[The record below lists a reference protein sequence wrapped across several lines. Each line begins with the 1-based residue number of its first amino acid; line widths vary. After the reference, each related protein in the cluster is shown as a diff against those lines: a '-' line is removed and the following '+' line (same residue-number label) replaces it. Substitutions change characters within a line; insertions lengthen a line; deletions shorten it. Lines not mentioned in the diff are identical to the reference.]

1 MSKKREKTWR
11 CSYFGHF
18 GMGMWVCAFFIQF
31 VCRMFYWNKSRV
43 WVDWRT
49 HSHMQ
54 HIICVYYQF
63 ILVVNLVCE
72 CEYCQNDIFC
82 SYFAVFSVVS
92 QPPPPPPPPLFK
104 LCRHIEN
111 NNNRYSCNQTV
122 INHPHKKYAVRPFFT
137 FDFNIWL
144 QKCRHTHNVYTAVV
158 HVYRSI
164 DRTSHSMRPKTN
176 GKRKYKFKWN
186 WKCAF
191 SSSSSSAF
199 VCSALHVYRMI
210 KMQDKW
216 PKCTTHVWRS
226 CINFCWNKN
235 FWRQNV
241 LLLCSLL
248 KIML

>member
-1 MSKKREKTWR
+1 MTEEEVKLVDVVRESHTWISTDRPKLKFRQSSANIKTKCPKKERKLGGVLT
-11 CSYFGHF
+11 FGRF

-63 ILVVNLVCE
+63 ILVVNFVCE

-92 QPPPPPPPPLFK
+92 QPPPPPPPLFK
-104 LCRHIEN
+104 LCTHIEN

-144 QKCRHTHNVYTAVV
+144 QKCRHTHTMYT
-158 HVYRSI
+158 
-164 DRTSHSMRPKTN
+164 
-176 GKRKYKFKWN
+176 
-186 WKCAF
+186 
-191 SSSSSSAF
+191 
-199 VCSALHVYRMI
+199 
-210 KMQDKW
+210 Q
-216 PKCTTHVWRS
+216 
-226 CINFCWNKN
+226 
-235 FWRQNV
+235 
-241 LLLCSLL
+241 LLYMY
-248 KIML
+248 IAP